1 MVILENIIRQE
12 LNKTFLLCEIKI
24 DIDDMKKRGF
34 ADQIG
39 QMYATSL
46 KPFKPVKITGKIGVT
61 GDEYKN
67 ITQKLGIKNVSSDYD
82 GSYFSITLKNGDVI
96 EMFRNTNPAY
106 AYIILNGVELTYL
119 TDSGALFRKS
129 MPEIVKQ
136 EYSNYVLSKN
146 TVVDK

>member
-12 LNKTFLLCEIKI
+12 LSKTFLLCEIKI

-34 ADQIG
+34 ATQIG

-46 KPFKPVKITGKIGVT
+46 KPFNPIKITGKIGIT
-61 GDEYKN
+61 GDEYKK

-82 GSYFSITLKNGDVI
+82 GSYFSITLRNRDVI
-96 EMFRNTNPAY
+96 DIFRNTSPAY
-106 AYIILNGVELTYL
+106 VYIILNGVDLAYI
-119 TDSGALFRKS
+119 TDPGILFRKS

-136 EYSNYVLSKN
+136 EYSNYVLSTKPEGI
-146 TVVDK
+146 K